1 MPPLALHTAIAKDI
15 ADRLKLAALDE
26 ERGSLYLGATAPDI
40 RAITHWERSRT
51 HFFDLDC
58 FDEQSGVS
66 ALFAEYPTLA
76 NPGDLSPQTR
86 AFVAGYL
93 THLVTDETWI
103 TTVYRPH
110 FGERSPL
117 GGDIRANIMDRALQ
131 FSLDAERR
139 RDRHLMLHVLDAV
152 TRTDM
157 VLDIDLIDADTL
169 RRWRDVIAEIVQNE
183 PNWERFRQAAKRH
196 LKIDADGDGVEDLM
210 ASLPDLVDETL
221 TYLTSERVEAFMDDS
236 LRGSLDA
243 VRDFRENGDTA
254 VRRYNEEIDGMTSA
268 AAKMP
273 LEVSRDEIEQAR
285 SQVDQSLVEA
295 LTIAADRI
303 RAFYEPGTTAIYP
316 STVLMS
322 VIPARVAGV
331 QEVIMATPGTASGE
345 VAPLKLVAADIA
357 GVDRV
362 FRAGGVQGIAA
373 MAYGTETIP
382 KVDKICGPGNI
393 FVTLAKKRLL
403 GEVGIDG
410 IFGPSETV
418 VIADE
423 HADTSLVAA
432 DLLAGA
438 EHDELATAVLLTD
451 SPQLAESVSRL
462 IDADVAAL
470 ERSNVALTSLDA
482 RGGAV
487 IVDSVEQAIDLA
499 NEFAPEHLCLRLR
512 DADAAMQRVRSAGCV
527 FVGARSVES
536 IGDYTAGPSHVMPTG
551 GSAAYASPLGVQ
563 DFLKVMSVVRLDQ
576 DTVNT
581 IGPAAAAIARAEGLT
596 GHARA
601 VEGRLPRERS

>member
-1 MPPLALHTAIAKDI
+1 MRIV
-15 ADRLKLAALDE
+15 
-26 ERGSLYLGATAPDI
+26 RGA
-40 RAITHWERSRT
+40 EVRS
-51 HFFDLDC
+51 
-58 FDEQSGVS
+58 
-66 ALFAEYPTLA
+66 TL
-76 NPGDLSPQTR
+76 LR
-86 AFVAGYL
+86 
-93 THLVTDETWI
+93 
-103 TTVYRPH
+103 
-110 FGERSPL
+110 RSPL
-117 GGDIRANIMDRALQ
+117 DDRELPPAAQDIIRRVFGAELGPAEVVDRIL
-131 FSLDAERR
+131 
-139 RDRHLMLHVLDAV
+139 
-152 TRTDM
+152 
-157 VLDIDLIDADTL
+157 
-169 RRWRDVIAEIVQNE
+169 RDV
-183 PNWERFRQAAKRH
+183 
-196 LKIDADGDGVEDLM
+196 
-210 ASLPDLVDETL
+210 
-221 TYLTSERVEAFMDDS
+221 
-236 LRGSLDA
+236 
-243 VRDFRENGDTA
+243 RENGDTA
-254 VRRYNEEIDGMTSA
+254 VRRYNEEIDGVTSG
-268 AAKMP
+268 AAKLP

-285 SQVDQSLVEA
+285 SQVDQSIIEA

-303 RAFYEPGTTAIYP
+303 RAFHEQQLSYSSRAFQDGAVGQVVRPIARAGFYVPGTTAIYP

-322 VIPARVAGV
+322 VVPARVARV
-331 QEVIMATPGTASGE
+331 AEVIMATPCTASGE

-393 FVTLAKKRLL
+393 FVTLAKNQLV

-423 HADTSLVAA
+423 HADASLVAA

-438 EHDELATAVLLTD
+438 EHDELATAVLITD
-451 SPQLAESVSRL
+451 SPQLADRVSRL

-470 ERSNVALTSLDA
+470 DRSNVAMASLEA
-482 RGGAV
+482 RGGAM
-487 IVDSVEQAIDLA
+487 IVDSVEQAIELA
-499 NEFAPEHLCLRLR
+499 NEFAPEHLCLHLR
-512 DADAAMQRVRSAGCV
+512 DADSAMQRVKSAGCV

-576 DTVNT
+576 DTVNA
-581 IGPAAAAIARAEGLT
+581 IGPAAAVIARAEGLT

-601 VEGRLPRERS
+601 VESRLPRERS

>member
-1 MPPLALHTAIAKDI
+1 MRIV
-15 ADRLKLAALDE
+15 
-26 ERGSLYLGATAPDI
+26 RGAQEA
-40 RAITHWERSRT
+40 RS
-51 HFFDLDC
+51 
-58 FDEQSGVS
+58 
-66 ALFAEYPTLA
+66 TL
-76 NPGDLSPQTR
+76 LR
-86 AFVAGYL
+86 
-93 THLVTDETWI
+93 
-103 TTVYRPH
+103 
-110 FGERSPL
+110 RSPL
-117 GGDIRANIMDRALQ
+117 DDSELPPAAQEIIRRVFGAELGPAEVVDRIL
-131 FSLDAERR
+131 
-139 RDRHLMLHVLDAV
+139 
-152 TRTDM
+152 
-157 VLDIDLIDADTL
+157 
-169 RRWRDVIAEIVQNE
+169 RDV
-183 PNWERFRQAAKRH
+183 
-196 LKIDADGDGVEDLM
+196 
-210 ASLPDLVDETL
+210 
-221 TYLTSERVEAFMDDS
+221 
-236 LRGSLDA
+236 
-243 VRDFRENGDTA
+243 RENGDTA
-254 VRRYNEEIDGMTSA
+254 VRRYNEEIDGMTSD

-303 RAFYEPGTTAIYP
+303 RAFHEQQLSHSTRSFEDGAVGQVVRPLSRVGFYVPGTIAIYP

-331 QEVIMATPGTASGE
+331 QEIVMTTPGTTSGE

-423 HADTSLVAA
+423 HADASLVVA

-462 IDADVAAL
+462 IDADVGAL
-470 ERSNVALTSLDA
+470 ERSNVAMASLEA

-487 IVDSVEQAIDLA
+487 IVDSVEEAIDLA
-499 NEFAPEHLCLRLR
+499 NEFAPEHLCLHLR